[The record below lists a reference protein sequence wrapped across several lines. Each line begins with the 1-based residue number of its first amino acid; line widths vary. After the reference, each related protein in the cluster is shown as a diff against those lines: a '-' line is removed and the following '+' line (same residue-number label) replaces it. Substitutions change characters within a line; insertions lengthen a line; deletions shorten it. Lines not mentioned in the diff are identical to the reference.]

1 LSFGFWFKKQDLNKL
16 PEEKPMLKVGIIGG
30 SGLTGRELIKIL
42 LKHHDVQ
49 LAFVTSRASAGQ
61 KISSIFPEFLG
72 LTSLSFID
80 PSEAQIFAEADFF
93 FVCLP
98 HTAAMDFVKKA
109 RDKGKP
115 VVDLSADYR
124 MKDVKTYAKFYKT
137 EHKYPALLKQA
148 VYGLPELFRNKIK
161 GAQLVA
167 NSGCHAACTILGA
180 APALKHLPAESIISD
195 SKTGVSGA
203 GIKAVASSMYIN
215 INENVT
221 PYNTGFKHRHAPEI
235 VEVLKNATGKKTK
248 LVLTPQ
254 LTAVDR
260 GMLATIYIK
269 LKKGVTVEKAQK
281 IYTDFYK
288 NEFFVRFPETI
299 SMHNSQNTN
308 FVDIKVEDSGQKD
321 ILLVVV
327 SFDNLG
333 KGASGNAVQ
342 NMNIM
347 MGFEESAGL
356 I

>member
-1 LSFGFWFKKQDLNKL
+1 
-16 PEEKPMLKVGIIGG
+16 MLKVGIIGG
-30 SGLTGRELIKIL
+30 SGLTGREIIKIM
-42 LKHHDVQ
+42 LKHPDAQ
-49 LAFVTSRASAGQ
+49 MSYVTSRASAGQ
-61 KISSIFPEFLG
+61 KISSVFPEFLG
-72 LTSLSFID
+72 LTDDSFID
-80 PSEAQIFAEADFF
+80 PADSKVFTAADFL

-98 HTAAMDFVKKA
+98 HTDAMDFVKKA

-124 MKDVKTYAKFYKT
+124 MKDLKTYAKYYKT
-137 EHKYPALLKQA
+137 AHKYPALLKEA
-148 VYGLPELFRNKIK
+148 VYGLPELFRDNIK

-167 NSGCHAACTILGA
+167 NCGCHASCTILGA
-180 APALKHLPAESIISD
+180 APALAKLPVEYIISD

-203 GIKAVASSMYIN
+203 GIKATSTSMYIN

-235 VEVLKNATGKKTK
+235 VEVLKNATGKKAK
-248 LVLTPQ
+248 LILTPQ
-254 LTAVDR
+254 LTSVDR

-269 LKKGVTVEKAQK
+269 LKKGITVDKAKK

-288 NEFFVRFPETI
+288 NEPFVRFPEAI
-299 SMHNSQNTN
+299 SMHNNQNTN
-308 FVDIKVEDSGQKD
+308 FIDIKVEDSGVPD
-321 ILLVVV
+321 ILLVVA
-327 SFDNLG
+327 SFDNLL

-356 I
+356 V

>member
-1 LSFGFWFKKQDLNKL
+1 
-16 PEEKPMLKVGIIGG
+16 MLKIGIIGG
-30 SGLTGRELIKIL
+30 SGLTGREIIKIL
-42 LKHHDVQ
+42 FKHPD
-49 LAFVTSRASAGQ
+49 ARISYVTSRASAGR
-61 KISSIFPEFLG
+61 KISSVFPEFLG
-72 LTSLSFID
+72 LTDESFID
-80 PSEAQIFAEADFF
+80 PSDGKLFTDADFI

-98 HTAAMDFVKKA
+98 HTDAMDFVKKA

-124 MKDVKTYAKFYKT
+124 LKDVKTYAKFYKST
-137 EHKYPALLKQA
+137 HKYPGLLKQA
-148 VYGLPELFRNKIK
+148 VYGLPELFRDRIK

-167 NSGCHAACTILGA
+167 NCGCHASCTILGA
-180 APALKHLPAESIISD
+180 APALKHLPVESIISD
-195 SKTGVSGA
+195 SKTGISGA
-203 GIKAVASSMYIN
+203 GNKAVASGMYIN

-235 VEVLKNATGKKTK
+235 VEVLKSFTGKKPK

-254 LTAVDR
+254 LTPVDR
-260 GMLATIYIK
+260 GMLATIYMK
-269 LKKGVTVEKAQK
+269 LKKGVAADKAKK

-288 NEFFVRFPETI
+288 DEAFVRFPEDI
-299 SMHNSQNTN
+299 SMHNNQNTN

-327 SFDNLG
+327 SFDNLV